1 MASPGM
7 AEREHCVQLRDA
19 LQGSSWSQNNRLLVD
34 GQSVTLTVFGVI
46 DDCLWHTARHS
57 PVVLRLHVQ
66 FLRKSDQGALAQIF
80 RLATAQGT
88 FQNHVRRTLPSYV
101 ISQSRQHLG

>member
-7 AEREHCVQLRDA
+7 AECEHCMQLQDT
-19 LQGSSWSQNNRLLVD
+19 LQGSSWSQNNHLLVD
-34 GQSVTLTVFGVI
+34 RQSVTLTVFGII

-57 PVVLRLHVQ
+57 PVILRLHVQ

-88 FQNHVRRTLPSYV
+88 FQNHVRHTLPSYV
-101 ISQSRQHLG
+101 ISQS